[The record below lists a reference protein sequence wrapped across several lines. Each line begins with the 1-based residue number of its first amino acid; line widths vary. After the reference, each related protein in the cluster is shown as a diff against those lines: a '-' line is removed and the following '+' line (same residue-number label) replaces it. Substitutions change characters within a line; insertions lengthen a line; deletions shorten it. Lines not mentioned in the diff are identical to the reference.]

1 LSVGRRHDFKGE
13 PLANLY
19 LSLLERMGVDADA
32 LGDSTGKLVN
42 V

>member
-1 LSVGRRHDFKGE
+1 
-13 PLANLY
+13 
-19 LSLLERMGVDADA
+19 SLLERMGVDADA